1 MSVAT
6 ATRTLGEAIAERTGV
21 NVYQCY
27 QCKRCT
33 SGCPVAE
40 HYDLAPNQLMRAVQM
55 NRRDEAL
62 RSRSI
67 WLCTS
72 CQTCTTRC
80 PQDLDVAR
88 VIETLRIMAQEEG
101 VRPAVPP
108 VQMFSQAALRGI
120 RFFGRMYELGL
131 MGELYTRMF
140 FARSLDLHQVITADL
155 PMAARM
161 LAKGKLKLLPEV
173 ARRGKAE
180 PAPAADKLTVGYYP
194 GCSLHG
200 TAVDFGMSTEAVA
213 KELDLTLVEPKGWV
227 CCGTSPAHTTDH
239 KLATVLPL
247 RNLALFQGA
256 GQDAVMMPCAS
267 CYERSKTAVY
277 DAEREPELKAAAARE
292 TGYDFDHPVQVQHIL
307 ETLETR
313 VGFDRIAQRVQRP
326 LSNLKVVCYYG
337 CLLTRPP
344 KVLQQPNP
352 EYPMNMDHLV
362 EALGARPLDWSY
374 KTDCCGGSVGLSQ
387 LPVMLQLTEK
397 ILRNAQD
404 VGADAVVVACPLC
417 HVNLD
422 SRQNL
427 LQLNKGRIPILYI
440 TQLMGLALGVAAKE
454 LGLDK
459 HLTDPMPLLRE
470 RGLVA
475 S

>member
-1 MSVAT
+1 MSVAVSE
-6 ATRTLGEAIAERTGV
+6 RTLAATIAERAGV

-40 HYDLAPNQLMRAVQM
+40 HYDLAPNQIMRAVQL

-67 WLCTS
+67 WLCTT

-88 VIETLRIMAQEEG
+88 VLETLRIIAQEEG
-101 VRPAVPP
+101 VRPGVPP
-108 VQMFSQAALRGI
+108 VQFFSQAALRGI
-120 RFFGRMYELGL
+120 KLFGRMYELGL
-131 MGELYTRMF
+131 MGEMYTRMF
-140 FARSLDLHQVITADL
+140 FSRSLDLRRVITADL

-161 LAKGKLKLLPEV
+161 FASGKLKLFPEV
-173 ARRGKAE
+173 ARKGKVEAK
-180 PAPAADKLTVGYYP
+180 AAGEKVSVGYYP
-194 GCSLHG
+194 GCSLHA

-213 KELDLTLVEPKGWV
+213 EKLELELVEPKGWV

-247 RNLALFQGA
+247 RNLALYQQA

-267 CYERSKTAVY
+267 CYERSKMALY
-277 DAEREPELKAAAARE
+277 DAEHEPELKAAAARE
-292 TGYDFDHPVQVQHIL
+292 SGYDSARPVRVQHVL
-307 ETLETR
+307 ETIEER
-313 VGFDRIAQRVQRP
+313 VGFERIAARLEKP
-326 LSNLKVVCYYG
+326 LAGLKVVCYYG

-344 KVLQQPNP
+344 KVLAQPNP
-352 EYPMNMDHLV
+352 EYPRNMDRLV
-362 EALGARPLDWSY
+362 EALGAQALDWSY
-374 KTDCCGGSVGLSQ
+374 KTECCGGSVGLSQ
-387 LPVMLQLTEK
+387 LPVMLELVAK
-397 ILRNAQD
+397 ILRNAQE
-404 VGADAVVVACPLC
+404 VGADAVIVACPLC

-427 LQLNKGRIPILYI
+427 LELPQPRIPIIYI
-440 TQLMGLALGVAAKE
+440 TQLMGLGLGIPTKALG
-454 LGLDK
+454 LSK

-470 RGLVA
+470 KGIV
-475 S
+475 

>member
-1 MSVAT
+1 MSAVAVSD
-6 ATRTLGEAIAERTGV
+6 TLAAAIAERAGV

-40 HYDLAPNQLMRAVQM
+40 HYDLAPNQIMRAVQM
-55 NRRDEAL
+55 NRRDQAL

-88 VIETLRIMAQEEG
+88 VLETLRIMAQEEG

-108 VQMFSQAALRGI
+108 VHMFSQAALRGI
-120 RFFGRMYELGL
+120 KFFGRMYELGL

-140 FARSLDLHQVITADL
+140 LARSLDLHQVITADL

-173 ARRGKAE
+173 ARQGK
-180 PAPAADKLTVGYYP
+180 PAPRPAAEKPVVGYYP
-194 GCSLHG
+194 GCSLHA

-213 KELDLTLVEPKGWV
+213 EALDLTLVEPKGWV

-247 RNLALFQGA
+247 RNLALYQAA

-267 CYERSKTAVY
+267 CYERTKTAVY
-277 DAEREPELKAAAARE
+277 DAEREPELKEAVARE
-292 TGYDFDHPVQVQHIL
+292 TGYDFGRPVQIQHIL

-326 LSNLKVVCYYG
+326 LSKLRVVCYYG

-344 KVLQQPNP
+344 KILQQPNP
-352 EYPMNMDHLV
+352 EYPMNMDRLV
-362 EALGARPLDWSY
+362 EALGATPLDWSY

-387 LPVMLQLTEK
+387 LSVMLQLTEK
-397 ILRNAQD
+397 ILRNAQG

-422 SRQNL
+422 SRQGL
-427 LQLNKGRIPILYI
+427 LHLDKGHIPIIYI
-440 TQLMGLALGVAAKE
+440 TQLMGLAFGLPAKQ

-459 HLTDPMPLLRE
+459 HLTDPRPLLRE
-470 RGLVA
+470 RGLA
-475 S
+475 